1 MQNFLKILFPI
12 LLILFGVSFAQAA
25 DRSNFDKAAFEKAQN
40 ANKPILV
47 YVSAPWCPTC
57 RAQKPILQKL
67 VSSPKFN
74 DLQIF
79 DVDFDSRKDV
89 LSALKVNMQ
98 STLVVFKGKEERG
111 RSAGDTTET
120 GLSTLLDQ
128 SL

>member
-1 MQNFLKILFPI
+1 MQKFLKAFILTAFT
-12 LLILFGVSFAQAA
+12 LYGLTLAQAA
-25 DRSNFDKAAFEKAQN
+25 ERSTFDKAAFEKAQN

-67 VSSPKFN
+67 ASNPKFN

-89 LSALKVNMQ
+89 LASFRINMQ

-111 RSAGDTTET
+111 RSAGDTTEK
-120 GLSTLLDQ
+120 GLSTILDQ